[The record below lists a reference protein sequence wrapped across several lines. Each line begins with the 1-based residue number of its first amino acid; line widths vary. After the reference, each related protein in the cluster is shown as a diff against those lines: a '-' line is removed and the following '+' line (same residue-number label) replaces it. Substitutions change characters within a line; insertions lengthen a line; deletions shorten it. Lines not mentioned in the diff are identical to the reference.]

1 MKAAIA
7 LLLVALLIL
16 PTLWKVRIMMER
28 GRRHSPPPAATPQGE
43 EEPGGSP
50 PPR

>member
-16 PTLWKVRIMMER
+16 PTLWKVRIMLER
-28 GRRHSPPPAATPQGE
+28 SAAARRRDRDGAA
-43 EEPGGSP
+43 GGSP
-50 PPR
+50 PPE